1 MFYLA
6 GREEMQNIDRLTIE
20 EDGIPGILLMERAA
34 ISILEEIN
42 SRLKQGS
49 DGDGRNVSGE
59 KNRPLACLVVVEGG
73 NNGGDGLA
81 LARLLHQQGEQV
93 QVCYI
98 NGLKRVSESFE
109 TQLEIVKKLG
119 IDILDTIPHEAYD
132 VVVDGIFGVGLKR
145 EIGGVWKDTIDI
157 MNSMTGFKIAIDL
170 PSGVDASTGQILET
184 AFRADLTVTFGLY
197 KRGLMLYPGCDMAG
211 TVVVRDIGFSKE
223 AIDKVAPVAYAYDT
237 SDMTRLPARVNSSN
251 KGTYGRVAVIAGSRD
266 MSGAASYA
274 AEAVYRVGAGLV
286 KVYTHTYNR
295 NVIGCT
301 VPEAVLMFY
310 DDEESAVCCAE
321 DALNWA
327 DVILIGPGL
336 GRSPEACAMVK
347 IIVNRAEQP
356 VVVDADAL
364 NIISCDLDIL
374 RDHRGPVIITPH
386 MGEMARLTGMAITD
400 IKKNILK
407 VCKDFAMEYNIIDV
421 LKDARTT
428 VSSGDKVYI
437 NTSGNNGMS
446 TAGAGDILAGI
457 IAGLIATGLMPEDA
471 APLGVYIHGL
481 AGDAAAGYR
490 GKTGMIARDI
500 VDAIP
505 QVIRD

>member
-1 MFYLA
+1 
-6 GREEMQNIDRLTIE
+6 
-20 EDGIPGILLMERAA
+20 
-34 ISILEEIN
+34 
-42 SRLKQGS
+42 
-49 DGDGRNVSGE
+49 
-59 KNRPLACLVVVEGG
+59 
-73 NNGGDGLA
+73 
-81 LARLLHQQGEQV
+81 
-93 QVCYI
+93 
-98 NGLKRVSESFE
+98 
-109 TQLEIVKKLG
+109 
-119 IDILDTIPHEAYD
+119 
-132 VVVDGIFGVGLKR
+132 
-145 EIGGVWKDTIDI
+145 
-157 MNSMTGFKIAIDL
+157 
-170 PSGVDASTGQILET
+170 
-184 AFRADLTVTFGLY
+184 
-197 KRGLMLYPGCDMAG
+197 
-211 TVVVRDIGFSKE
+211 
-223 AIDKVAPVAYAYDT
+223 
-237 SDMTRLPARVNSSN
+237 
-251 KGTYGRVAVIAGSRD
+251 
-266 MSGAASYA
+266 
-274 AEAVYRVGAGLV
+274 
-286 KVYTHTYNR
+286 
-295 NVIGCT
+295 
-301 VPEAVLMFY
+301 
-310 DDEESAVCCAE
+310 
-321 DALNWA
+321 
-327 DVILIGPGL
+327 
-336 GRSPEACAMVK
+336 MVK

-457 IAGLIATGLMPEDA
+457 IAGLIATGLMPEEA

>member
-1 MFYLA
+1 MFYMA
-6 GREEMQNIDRLTIE
+6 DREEMQNIDRLTIE

-34 ISILEEIN
+34 ISTLEEIN
-42 SRLKQGS
+42 SRMKQAP
-49 DGDGRNVSGE
+49 DGDGRNIYSE
-59 KNRPLACLVVVEGG
+59 KNRPLMCLVVVEGG

-81 LARLLHQQGEQV
+81 LARLLHQQGDQV

-98 NGLKRVSESFE
+98 KGLTRVSESFE
-109 TQLEIVKKLG
+109 RQLGIVKKLG
-119 IDILDTIPHEAYD
+119 IEILDTIPHRDYD

-145 EIGGVWKDTIDI
+145 EIKGVWKNTIDI
-157 MNSMTGFKIAIDL
+157 MNAMSGFKVAIDL
-170 PSGVDASTGQILET
+170 PSGVDASTGQILGT
-184 AFRADLTVTFGLY
+184 AFRADLTVTFGLD
-197 KRGLMLYPGCDMAG
+197 KIGLVLYPGHDMAG
-211 TVVVRDIGFSKE
+211 SVVVRDIGFSRG
-223 AIDKVAPVAYAYDT
+223 AIDKVSPVAYAYDR
-237 SDMTRLPARVNSSN
+237 SDISRLPARVDSSN

-274 AEAVYRVGAGLV
+274 AEAVYRSGAGLA
-286 KVYTHTYNR
+286 KVYTHANNR
-295 NVIGCT
+295 NIIGCT
-301 VPEAVLMFY
+301 VPEAVLMVY
-310 DDEESAVCCAE
+310 DDEDSAASCAE

-336 GRSPEACAMVK
+336 GRSSEACAMVK
-347 IIVNRAEQP
+347 IIMDRAEQP

-374 RDHRGPVIITPH
+374 RGHKGKVIITPH
-386 MGEMARLTGMAITD
+386 MGEMARLTGMAIPD

-446 TAGAGDILAGI
+446 TAGAGDILAGM
-457 IAGLIATGLMPEDA
+457 IAGLIATGLTPENA

>member
-20 EDGIPGILLMERAA
+20 KDGIPGILLMERAA

-132 VVVDGIFGVGLKR
+132 LVVDGIFGVGLKR

-157 MNSMTGFKIAIDL
+157 MNSMAGFKIAIDL

-197 KRGLMLYPGCDMAG
+197 KRGLM
-211 TVVVRDIGFSKE
+211 
-223 AIDKVAPVAYAYDT
+223 PVAYAYDT

-407 VCKDFAMEYNIIDV
+407 VCKDFAMEYNLIDV

-457 IAGLIATGLMPEDA
+457 IAGRIATGLMPEDA

>member
-20 EDGIPGILLMERAA
+20 NDGIPGILLMERAA

-157 MNSMTGFKIAIDL
+157 MNSMAGFKIAIDL

-223 AIDKVAPVAYAYDT
+223 AIDYDT

-356 VVVDADAL
+356 VVVDADGL

-457 IAGLIATGLMPEDA
+457 IAGLIATGLMPEEA

-481 AGDAAAGYR
+481 AGDTAAGYR